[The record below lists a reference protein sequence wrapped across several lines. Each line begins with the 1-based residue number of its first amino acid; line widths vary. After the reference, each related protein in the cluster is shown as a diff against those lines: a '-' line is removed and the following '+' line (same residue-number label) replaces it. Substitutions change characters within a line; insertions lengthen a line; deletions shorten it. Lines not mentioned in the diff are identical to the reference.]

1 VPVRI
6 AVHSPASAADLATV
20 DAGLGEYNMASA
32 PLGEVRP
39 LHVIAT
45 DETAVVVGGAVGR
58 TWGGC
63 CELQQLWVCAQARG
77 CGAGSLLLTEFERV
91 AASRG
96 CTLVYLDTFS
106 FQAPAF
112 YAKHRYVEVLRTGG
126 FGDGVVKLSMR
137 KALAARAAVA

>member
-1 VPVRI
+1 
-6 AVHSPASAADLATV
+6 VHSPASAADLATV

-45 DETAVVVGGAVGR
+45 DEAAVVGGAVGR
-58 TWGGC
+58 TWGEC
-63 CELQQLWVCAQARG
+63 CELQQLWVCEQVRG
-77 CGAGSLLLTEFERV
+77 CGTGSLLLSEFERV

-112 YAKHRYVEVLRTGG
+112 YAKHRYVEVLRTAG